1 MRHPLIKL
9 VYLSSLLRMLNDH
22 RTIDTVFFSSLSRSC
37 QRISFDD
44 PLNWSWSTSYS
55 QPLLSSSSIL
65 LSPLQNFLNQHYT
78 VSSLAVLGSNALLMF
93 KSSPLLYHPFGTQ
106 IRKVLKIAFFFKKKY
121 FIFNW
126 KITNLQYCDG
136 FCHTRHTFSA
146 LMLYRSLNIIYPV
159 VTILTVIV

>member
-1 MRHPLIKL
+1 MAHCCCREQEKMTLQNDTFFFYSWGQFMRHPLIKL
-9 VYLSSLLRMLNDH
+9 VYLSSLLWMLNDH

-106 IRKVLKIAFFFKKKY
+106 IRKVLKIAFFFFK
-121 FIFNW
+121 
-126 KITNLQYCDG
+126 
-136 FCHTRHTFSA
+136 S
-146 LMLYRSLNIIYPV
+146 
-159 VTILTVIV
+159 ILFLTGR